1 MFAELLKMADV
12 FKSGS
17 ARLSASM
24 GKAVE
29 PTMSEK
35 EAMKHGLF
43 FEPAVTAA
51 DVDEAEGP
59 HHEKR

>member
-1 MFAELLKMADV
+1 MFAELLKMADL
-12 FKSGS
+12 FKTGS
-17 ARLSASM
+17 ARMSASVE
-24 GKAVE
+24 KAVE
-29 PTMSEK
+29 PTMTEK

-59 HHEKR
+59 HEEH